1 MPVTPRALKEQK
13 PCPECGST
21 NRTQQPGEYT
31 LQPTSGAQEGAVAV
45 RALVCGNCGYTAL
58 YRAT

>member
-1 MPVTPRALKEQK
+1 MPVTPRALKEPK

-21 NRTQQPGEYT
+21 DRTQEPGQYT
-31 LQPTSGAQEGAVAV
+31 LQQAGGQEGAAVV

-58 YRAT
+58 YRSA